1 MNQIEIEFLRDLSTF
16 PDEWV
21 TVDITGGAVEPGND
35 ILAERI
41 LNPPGWSCSEPRP
54 APWPEVIK
62 LGDARWSDSEF
73 QSCVSRLET
82 HP

>member
-1 MNQIEIEFLRDLSTF
+1 MNQIEIEFLCDLSTF

-21 TVDITGGAVEPGND
+21 TVDITGGAAERAND

-41 LNPPGWSCSEPRP
+41 LNPPGWTCSEPRP

-62 LGDARWSDSEF
+62 LRERE
-73 QSCVSRLET
+73 VERV
-82 HP
+82 